1 MNYEELYLTGFI
13 HEMADVS
20 SGPHSRKFCFVL
32 GAGASRTSGIKSG
45 QELVNIWDKELKER
59 NLDEYQ
65 RWKQDRKSVV

>member
-45 QELVNIWDKELKER
+45 QELVNIWDK
-59 NLDEYQ
+59 
-65 RWKQDRKSVV
+65 